1 MSCSAGW
8 SVGGSGEP
16 AVKLF
21 HPILAGAT
29 LTERV
34 VACTGVFAAIALT
47 AAAGYVFPTHSPL
60 VVAPIGAS
68 AVLVFVVPAS
78 PLAQPW
84 PVVGG
89 NVISALV
96 GLAVGWAVPDLTLAA
111 ALAVALAIAIMS
123 LTRSLHPPGGAV
135 ALTAV
140 LGGPAVMKWGLM
152 FPFVPIGLCSLSLVA
167 LGVAFHAL
175 TRRSYPHR
183 PPPAGQVAP
192 QLVAPAMFSAPDIDE
207 ALAQMGDS
215 FDIAREDLDRL
226 LQYAEAS
233 AMRRQ
238 ARSS

>member
-1 MSCSAGW
+1 
-8 SVGGSGEP
+8 
-16 AVKLF
+16 VKLF

-29 LTERV
+29 LAERV
-34 VACTGVFAAIALT
+34 VACAGVFAAIALT

-84 PVVGG
+84 PVIGG
-89 NVISALV
+89 NVISAFV
-96 GLAVGWAVPDLTLAA
+96 GLAVGWAVPDLTIAA

-140 LGGPAVMKWGLM
+140 LGGPAVMKWGLL

-167 LGVAFHAL
+167 LGVAFHGL
-175 TRRSYPHR
+175 TSRSYPHR
-183 PPPAGQVAP
+183 PPAAGNNIVSQAA
-192 QLVAPAMFSAPDIDE
+192 APAMFSAPDIDE
-207 ALAQMGDS
+207 ALAQMGES

>member
-1 MSCSAGW
+1 
-8 SVGGSGEP
+8 
-16 AVKLF
+16 VKLF

-29 LTERV
+29 LAERAI
-34 VACTGVFAAIALT
+34 ACAGVFAAIALT
-47 AAAGYVFPTHSPL
+47 AAAGFVFPTHSPL

-84 PVVGG
+84 PVIGG

-96 GLAVGWAVPDLTLAA
+96 GLAVGWAIPDLTIAA
-111 ALAVALAIAIMS
+111 ALAVALAIAVMS

-140 LGGPAVMKWGLM
+140 LGGPAVMKWGFM
-152 FPFVPIGLCSLSLVA
+152 FPFVPIGICSLSLVA

-175 TRRSYPHR
+175 TRRTYPHR
-183 PPPAGQVAP
+183 PSPVGHVAP
-192 QLVAPAMFSAPDIDE
+192 QAAPAAVFSAPDIDE
-207 ALAQMGDS
+207 ALAQMGES

-238 ARSS
+238 AQNS

>member
-1 MSCSAGW
+1 M
-8 SVGGSGEP
+8 
-16 AVKLF
+16 KLF

-29 LTERV
+29 LAERTA
-34 VACTGVFAAIALT
+34 ACAGVFTAIALT
-47 AAAGYVFPTHSPL
+47 AAAGFMFPIHAPL

-84 PVVGG
+84 PVIGG
-89 NVISALV
+89 NVISAFV
-96 GLAVGWAVPDLTLAA
+96 GLAVGWAVPELTIAA
-111 ALAVALAIAIMS
+111 ALAVALAIAVMS

-140 LGGPAVMKWGLM
+140 LGGPAVMKWGLL

-167 LGVAFHAL
+167 LGAAFHGV

-183 PPPAGQVAP
+183 PPSADPVLPLAVPTA
-192 QLVAPAMFSAPDIDE
+192 AFSSSDIDE

-215 FDIAREDLDRL
+215 FDIAREDLDLL

-238 ARSS
+238 ALSS

>member
-1 MSCSAGW
+1 MVDGT
-8 SVGGSGEP
+8 GSGEP

-29 LTERV
+29 LTERAA
-34 VACTGVFAAIALT
+34 ACAGVFAAIALT

-68 AVLVFVVPAS
+68 AVLIFAVPAS

-84 PVVGG
+84 PVIGG
-89 NVISALV
+89 NVISAMV
-96 GLAVGWAVPDLTLAA
+96 GFAVGWAVPDMTIAA
-111 ALAVALAIAIMS
+111 ALAVALAIAVMS

-183 PPPAGQVAP
+183 PPQAGTVVP
-192 QLVAPAMFSAPDIDE
+192 QAAQPAMFSAPDIDE

>member
-1 MSCSAGW
+1 MG
-8 SVGGSGEP
+8 
-16 AVKLF
+16 VKLF
-21 HPILAGAT
+21 DPILAGAT
-29 LTERV
+29 LTERTF
-34 VACTGVFAAIALT
+34 ACAGVFAAIALT
-47 AAAGYVFPTHSPL
+47 AAAGFVFPVHAPL

-84 PVVGG
+84 PVIGG
-89 NVISALV
+89 NVISAFV
-96 GLAVGWAVPDLTLAA
+96 GLAVGWTVPDLTIAA

-140 LGGPAVMKWGLM
+140 LGGPAVMKWGLL

-167 LGVAFHAL
+167 LGVAFHGLA
-175 TRRSYPHR
+175 RRSYPHR
-183 PPPAGQVAP
+183 PPAASNVIP
-192 QLVAPAMFSAPDIDE
+192 QAVAPAMFSAPDIDE

>member
-1 MSCSAGW
+1 M
-8 SVGGSGEP
+8 
-16 AVKLF
+16 KLF
-21 HPILAGAT
+21 QPILAGAT
-29 LTERV
+29 PTERI
-34 VACTGVFAAIALT
+34 VACAGVFAAIALT
-47 AAAGYVFPTHSPL
+47 AAAGYVFPTPSPL

-84 PVVGG
+84 PVIGG

-96 GLAVGWAVPDLTLAA
+96 GLAVGWAVPDLTIAA
-111 ALAVALAIAIMS
+111 ALAVVLAIAIMS

-140 LGGPAVMKWGLM
+140 LG
-152 FPFVPIGLCSLSLVA
+152 
-167 LGVAFHAL
+167 VAFHAL
-175 TRRSYPHR
+175 VRRSYPHR
-183 PPPAGQVAP
+183 PPQIGTVAP
-192 QLVAPAMFSAPDIDE
+192 QAALPAMFSAPDIDE
-207 ALAQMGDS
+207 ALAQMGES